1 MKQRMGWLLALL
13 ALLTLLPG
21 GMALAQQGGRP
32 QVILTDHYLLPEGQ
46 RVEGSLIVVAQTI
59 TLEAGSTVSGD
70 AALLGNAVTVRGMI
84 GGELTA
90 LGEDVVLADG
100 AHIQGSVYLCADAIH
115 RQHNAH
121 INGSYQP
128 GCEQIGGLLEQ
139 AVPVAFD
146 SSRWQ
151 WERGEFSLADWRGRL
166 GVPAQVVPV
175 EGLTFGQRMAGV
187 LGTALLGGALSA
199 LFTLII
205 PLRLRRVSDA
215 ALSAPLT
222 TAGVGL
228 LSLVVAGG
236 VSGLVALSL
245 VLVITFCLVPFV
257 GLGWVI
263 LGVMLLLGWA
273 AISLPFG
280 AWFLARLGVRRVSP
294 VAAAS
299 VGAVL
304 VAGVTGLLALTSW
317 TLPFYALVIVILASW
332 GLGAVVLTRMG
343 GQIYPAPRPHYSST
357 SRRKPEMDEFPFE
370 A

>member
-1 MKQRMGWLLALL
+1 MKLRMGWMLAFVALL
-13 ALLTLLPG
+13 AFLPVG
-21 GMALAQQGGRP
+21 VSLAQGTGRP
-32 QVILTDHYLLPEGQ
+32 LVIFTDHYLLGEAD
-46 RVEGSLIVVAQTI
+46 RVDGSLVVVAQTI
-59 TLEAGSTVSGD
+59 TLESGSVITGD
-70 AALLGNAVTVRGMI
+70 AALLGNAITVEGEIR
-84 GGELTA
+84 GELTT

-100 AHIQGSVYLCADAIH
+100 SHIEGSVFLCADAIH

-128 GCEQIGGLLEQ
+128 GCEQIGSLLQEV
-139 AVPVAFD
+139 VPVAFD

-151 WERGEFSLADWRGRL
+151 WEEGEFSLADWRERM
-166 GVPAQVVPV
+166 GVTEHVSTVQS
-175 EGLTFGQRMAGV
+175 LTFGQRMAGM
-187 LGTALLGGALSA
+187 LGVALLAGAFSA
-199 LFTLII
+199 MFTLIV

-222 TAGVGL
+222 TVGVGL

-236 VSGLVALSL
+236 VTGLVVLSL

-294 VAAAS
+294 VAAAT
-299 VGAVL
+299 VGALL
-304 VAGVTGLLALTSW
+304 VAGISGLLALTLW
-317 TLPFYALVIVILASW
+317 TTPLYILVMLLLASW
-332 GLGAVVLTRMG
+332 GLGAVVLTRLG
-343 GQIYPAPRPHYSST
+343 GQIYPAGRPHRPAT
-357 SRRKPEMDEFPFE
+357 VRRKRDMDEFPFE

>member
-1 MKQRMGWLLALL
+1 MKLRIGWMLALLMLLALL
-13 ALLTLLPG
+13 PG
-21 GMALAQQGGRP
+21 GVTLAQDGGRP
-32 QVILTDHYLLPEGQ
+32 QVILTDHYLLPEGA
-46 RVEGSLIVVAQTI
+46 RVEGSLVVVAQTI
-59 TLEAGSTVSGD
+59 TLESGSTVTGD
-70 AALLGNAVTVRGMI
+70 AALLGNAVTVQGMI
-84 GGELTA
+84 EGELTA
-90 LGEDVVLADG
+90 LGEDVILADG
-100 AHIQGSVYLCADAIH
+100 VHIEGNVFLCADAIH

-139 AVPVAFD
+139 VVPVAFD

-166 GVPAQVVPV
+166 GVPEQVVPV
-175 EGLTFGQRMAGV
+175 HALTFGQRLAGV
-187 LGTALLGGALSA
+187 LGTALLAAALSA
-199 LFTLII
+199 LFTLVV

-236 VSGLVALSL
+236 VTGLVALSL

-294 VAAAS
+294 VAAAAI
-299 VGAVL
+299 GAML
-304 VAGVTGLLALTSW
+304 VAGVVGLLALTPW
-317 TLPFYALVIVILASW
+317 TLLIYALVMLVLISW

-343 GQIYPAPRPHYSST
+343 GQIYPAPRPHRPT
-357 SRRKPEMDEFPFE
+357 PARRPAEVDEFPFE